1 MIFWRQ
7 RMKKSDFESK
17 SDQQLL
23 DLYYQSGGNIDVDHY
38 VTRDELIEALL
49 SGNKL
54 IGFIDRNE
62 NENNIY

>member
-1 MIFWRQ
+1 
-7 RMKKSDFESK
+7 MKKSDLEKK
-17 SDQQLL
+17 SDDQLY
-23 DLYYQSGGNIDVDHY
+23 DLYFKSGGKIDVDHY

>member
-1 MIFWRQ
+1 
-7 RMKKSDFESK
+7 MKKSDLEKK
-17 SDQQLL
+17 SDDQLY
-23 DLYYQSGGNIDVDHY
+23 DLYFQSGGNIDVDHY

>member
-1 MIFWRQ
+1 
-7 RMKKSDFESK
+7 MKKSDLEKK
-17 SDQQLL
+17 SDDQLY
-23 DLYYQSGGNIDVDHY
+23 DLYFQSGGKIDVDHY

-49 SGNKL
+49 SGNKI